1 MSPHPLTIDD
11 VLAQVRAEL
20 SLSSATER
28 ELLEEIR
35 THLED
40 AVADARAA
48 GLDEQAALLRAAQAF
63 GVTPSPASRNL
74 GRELQAVHAPWESA
88 DAVIA
93 CALPVLCTLLLRWL
107 IFAPDG
113 TALNWAQLLA
123 RPAFWIVAVA
133 ALLVP
138 LLRFQRWR
146 YALVGWSVFWVITL
160 IFVLFPVVSQW

>member
-1 MSPHPLTIDD
+1 MSPHHLTIDD
-11 VLAQVRAEL
+11 VLAQIRAEL
-20 SLSSATER
+20 RLSSATER

-35 THLED
+35 AHLED
-40 AVADARAA
+40 AVEDARAA
-48 GLDEQAALLRAAQAF
+48 GLDEQSALRQAAQAV
-63 GVTPSPASRNL
+63 GLREV

-93 CALPVLCTLLLRWL
+93 CALPVLCALVLRWL

-113 TALNWAQLLA
+113 AALNWAQLLA

-146 YALVGWSVFWVITL
+146 YALAGWSVFWMITV
-160 IFVLFPVVSQW
+160 IFVIFPVVSQW